1 MSILLRWRA
10 VKRSIAILALGALL
24 TGCSLQDHI
33 DAASEKIAA
42 DYAKVKVWDELPQRV
57 ISWQQAVAMMKKN
70 NAELLALESSI
81 RKAEREEISV
91 YTDMIPG
98 LSYYGYM
105 TRSINALSDAVSTDD
120 INARLN
126 MTFSIPTLTQV
137 PYRVYSSKA
146 RIYAAI
152 KAKEGKIREI
162 ESKLYKAVR
171 AQEVDA
177 RLAAH
182 EKTAPDRKEP
192 ETSFRIGDEGKQWKE
207 MADLLGNY
215 EARWQILPSSVPR
228 VRWSEYLPK
237 LKKLDPLVICNFA
250 MQLEQARMAQY
261 SVALR
266 YLPTINTSLYSPS
279 LFSSSGGTYE
289 GTFLDGEETRINLSV
304 SYMFDTKLNTWNQ
317 YEDSKERFEAAKRKV
332 LVEMID
338 HKNKMQQLRKSVR
351 EYNNWRNYMH
361 KRIEFV
367 SNTPTTTAEEYLGR
381 KKALYEMKKEL
392 LTQEKAAIESEAAVV
407 LEYGMPGKS

>member
-1 MSILLRWRA
+1 MLRFRV
-10 VKRSIAILALGALL
+10 VKRMIAILALGALL
-24 TGCSLQDHI
+24 SGCSLQDRI

-42 DYAKVKVWDELPQRV
+42 DYAKVKVWEELPQRV
-57 ISWQQAVAMMKKN
+57 ISWQQAIAMMKKN
-70 NAELLALESSI
+70 NAQLLALESNI
-81 RKAEREEISV
+81 RKSERDELSV

-105 TRSINALSDAVSTDD
+105 TRSINALSDAVSADD
-120 INARLN
+120 MNTRIN
-126 MTFSIPTLTQV
+126 MTFAIPTLTQV

-146 RIYAAI
+146 KTYAAL
-152 KAKEGKIREI
+152 KTKEVKIREI

-171 AQEVDA
+171 TQEVDA

-182 EKTAPDRKEP
+182 EQNNPDKRDDAAALR
-192 ETSFRIGDEGKQWKE
+192 TGDDNKQWKE

-228 VRWSEYLPK
+228 VRWSAYLPK
-237 LKKLDPLVICNFA
+237 MKKLDPLLTCNFA
-250 MQLEQARMAQY
+250 MQLEQARLAQY
-261 SVALR
+261 GVALR
-266 YLPTINTSLYSPS
+266 YLPTLNTSLYSPS

-289 GTFLDGEETRINLSV
+289 GTFLDGEETRLNLSV
-304 SYMFDTKLNTWNQ
+304 SYMFDTKLNIWNQ

-338 HKNKMQQLRKSVR
+338 HKNKMQQLRKSIQ

-361 KRIEFV
+361 KRMDFV

-381 KKALYEMKKEL
+381 QKALYDMKKEL
-392 LTQEKAAIESEAAVV
+392 LTQEKAAIETEAAVV
-407 LEYGMPGKS
+407 LEYGMPSHS

>member
-1 MSILLRWRA
+1 M
-10 VKRSIAILALGALL
+10 
-24 TGCSLQDHI
+24 TG
-33 DAASEKIAA
+33 ER
-42 DYAKVKVWDELPQRV
+42 DEL
-57 ISWQQAVAMMKKN
+57 
-70 NAELLALESSI
+70 
-81 RKAEREEISV
+81 SV

-105 TRSINALSDAVSTDD
+105 TRSINALSDAVSADD
-120 INARLN
+120 MNTRIN
-126 MTFSIPTLTQV
+126 MTFAIPTLTQV

-146 RIYAAI
+146 KTYAAL
-152 KAKEGKIREI
+152 KTKEVKIREI

-171 AQEVDA
+171 TQEVDA

-182 EKTAPDRKEP
+182 EQNNPDKKDDAAALR
-192 ETSFRIGDEGKQWKE
+192 TGDDNKQWKE

-228 VRWSEYLPK
+228 VRWSAYLPK
-237 LKKLDPLVICNFA
+237 MKKLDPLLTCNFA
-250 MQLEQARMAQY
+250 MQLEQARLAQY
-261 SVALR
+261 GVALR
-266 YLPTINTSLYSPS
+266 YLPTLNTSLYSPS

-289 GTFLDGEETRINLSV
+289 GTFLDGEETRLNLSV
-304 SYMFDTKLNTWNQ
+304 SYMFDTKLNIWNQ

-338 HKNKMQQLRKSVR
+338 HKNKMQQLRKSIQ

-361 KRIEFV
+361 KRMDFV

-381 KKALYEMKKEL
+381 KKALYDMKKEL
-392 LTQEKAAIESEAAVV
+392 LTQEKAAIETEAAVV
-407 LEYGMPGKS
+407 LEYGMPSHS